1 MKKKIPIRV
10 TNRTDIFLLSEKQI
24 QSMMRNL
31 LLLLVLVFSA
41 MDLSAQAARGTKTA
55 SQNEP
60 GNQNIVHVDQFI
72 AAMRSDNGRT
82 TGAPLRVESL
92 IKDLQPA
99 SYVENGSVKTYGGN
113 PVCVFTDASSFAS
126 LAGAEL
132 PKRDVEMITV
142 KIKSRNDM
150 SRVLDFASLSA
161 FPKLQYVYLVAE
173 FSTTGRE
180 IAALV
185 RNNDP
190 KLGVF
195 YNFALTK

>member
-24 QSMMRNL
+24 QFMMRNL
-31 LLLLVLVFSA
+31 LLLLVFAFPA
-41 MDLSAQAARGTKTA
+41 MDLSAQAGRSTKAA

-60 GNQNIVHVDQFI
+60 TTQAIVHVDQFI
-72 AAMRSDNGRT
+72 AALRNNSNRT
-82 TGAPLRVESL
+82 SSAPLRVESL

-99 SYVENGSVKTYGGN
+99 SYVENGNVKTYGDN
-113 PVCVFTDASSFAS
+113 PVSVFTDAGSFAS
-126 LAGAEL
+126 LAGLEV
-132 PKRDVEMITV
+132 PKGTVEILTV
-142 KIKSRNDM
+142 KIKNQSDM
-150 SRVLDFASLSA
+150 SRPLDFAVLSS

-173 FSTTGRE
+173 FATTQRD
-180 IAALV
+180 IVNMV